1 MADVLYVWIVLVL
14 RILCNSRGESVTDV
28 NMQWG
33 LFNLILYN
41 HTNSVF
47 YIILFCVLHFIEC

>member
-1 MADVLYVWIVLVL
+1 MLSELTWHSAGVSSHSKE
-14 RILCNSRGESVTDV
+14 RPRVTDV

-33 LFNLILYN
+33 LFDLFVYN